1 MKRLFCPW
9 RIKYVVSEKEK
20 DCIFCKKLLENKDE
34 ENLILLRGRFNFIIL
49 NLYPYNNG
57 HLMIV
62 PYEHTN
68 DITKLDTE
76 TLMEMMRFLQLS
88 VKALKE
94 TMNPH
99 GFNIGFNIG
108 EVAGAGI
115 AEHLHMHV
123 VPRWNG
129 DTNFMFV
136 LGETKVIPEDL
147 QSTYKKLKPVLEKL
161 YEEEKKSQESS

>member
-9 RIKYVVSEKEK
+9 RIKYVTSEKPKE
-20 DCIFCKKLLENKDE
+20 CIFCAKIKENKDE
-34 ENLILLRGRFNFIIL
+34 ENLILLRGKYNFVIL

-68 DITKLDTE
+68 DITKLNLEILSEMMYFTQITVE
-76 TLMEMMRFLQLS
+76 TL
-88 VKALKE
+88 KE
-94 TMNPH
+94 VMNPH

-115 AEHLHMHV
+115 AEHLHLHI
-123 VPRWNG
+123 VPRWSG

-147 QSTYKKLKPVLEKL
+147 HATYKKLRPVIMRI
-161 YEEEKKSQESS
+161 YEKKKKF

>member
-1 MKRLFCPW
+1 
-9 RIKYVVSEKEK
+9 
-20 DCIFCKKLLENKDE
+20 
-34 ENLILLRGRFNFIIL
+34 
-49 NLYPYNNG
+49 
-57 HLMIV
+57 
-62 PYEHTN
+62 
-68 DITKLDTE
+68 
-76 TLMEMMRFLQLS
+76 MEMMRFLQLS

-147 QSTYKKLKPVLEKL
+147 QSTYKKLKPVLDRL